1 VDSRPLFLYNGV
13 FPMSKNDSLTAAPGA
28 GRRLTEAPLNTPLR
42 IVGIL
47 GGEGVRRRLLA
58 LGFHKDDLIQL
69 ESQAI
74 LSGPVL
80 VRNLTSDI
88 RVALGRGVAQKVLVE
103 AGDEPS

>member
-1 VDSRPLFLYNGV
+1 MDARPRFFYNV
-13 FPMSKNDSLTAAPGA
+13 LSAMSKDDFSTMERAA

-47 GGEGVRRRLLA
+47 GGEGVRRRLLS
-58 LGFHKDDLIQL
+58 LGFHKNDLVQL
-69 ESQAI
+69 DSQAI
-74 LSGPVL
+74 LRGPVL

>member
-1 VDSRPLFLYNGV
+1 MPKDDFLDV
-13 FPMSKNDSLTAAPGA
+13 ERSA
-28 GRRLTEAPLNTPLR
+28 GRRLTEAPLNTRLR

-58 LGFHKDDLIQL
+58 LGFHRNDLVQL

-74 LSGPVL
+74 LKGPLL

>member
-1 VDSRPLFLYNGV
+1 MDADLTFLYNGV
-13 FPMSKNDSLTAAPGA
+13 FAMPKDDLSTAEPGV
-28 GRRLTEAPLNTPLR
+28 GRRLTEAPLNKPLR

-69 ESQAI
+69 DSLAI
-74 LSGPVL
+74 LRGPVL
-80 VRNLTSDI
+80 VRNLTSDTRI
-88 RVALGRGVAQKVLVE
+88 ALGRGVAQKVLVE

>member
-1 VDSRPLFLYNGV
+1 VDARPSFLYNGV
-13 FPMSKNDSLTAAPGA
+13 FAMSKNDFSTAEPGV

-42 IVGIL
+42 VVGIL

-69 ESQAI
+69 DSQAI
-74 LSGPVL
+74 LRGPVL